1 MNTHTINTYF
11 FNELNDTAKET
22 ALNDHRYFLGNF
34 GWWEDTILDAKLSFG
49 INIKSFEFETSQKID
64 IEFSETLEKIA
75 KEIIAQWGDNTALNK
90 DAHCYLQS
98 RQKTYAE
105 AEKDENGDVLDS
117 ELLEEKLDEN
127 DNAFKDD
134 ICQTYLNMLE
144 EEFEWLIS
152 DECIGDHLQGM
163 ECEFLEN
170 GKRFKYNKQLN

>member
-1 MNTHTINTYF
+1 MNTHTIITYF

-49 INIKSFEFETSQKID
+49 INIKSFEFETSRKID

-75 KEIIAQWGDNTALNK
+75 KEIIAQCGDNTALNK

-98 RQKTYAE
+98 RSKILTE
-105 AEKDENGDVLDS
+105 AKKDEDGEILDS

-127 DNAFKDD
+127 DNSFKDD
-134 ICQTYLNMLE
+134 IDNTFLKMLE
-144 EEFEWLIS
+144 QEYEWLIS
-152 DECIGDHLQGM
+152 DECIGELLEANQY
-163 ECEFLEN
+163 EFLEN
-170 GKRFKYNKQLN
+170 GKRY